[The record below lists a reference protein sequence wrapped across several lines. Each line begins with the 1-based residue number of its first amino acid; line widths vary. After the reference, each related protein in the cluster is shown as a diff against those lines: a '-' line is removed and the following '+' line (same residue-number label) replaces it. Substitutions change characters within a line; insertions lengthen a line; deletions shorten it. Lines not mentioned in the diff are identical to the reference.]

1 MEEFTRE
8 CLEVDRDSSTPPA
21 PPPSANPSHQTTPT
35 PSSRSLP
42 THTPQPFLPT
52 SMEQVY
58 ERAARLVKRTL
69 DVEGAI
75 VIDVSHVDIIET
87 VTAESSTQ
95 ITIHNA
101 DPTEGTSVK
110 SLCSDEHA
118 RLQEF
123 FARFSEGKISEGL
136 VPAALRPFLPA
147 RIQYALCEYFFLA
160 FHHFFSFRIP
170 AMFCLIFLGVCVT
183 NMLLLLPPL

>member
-8 CLEVDRDSSTPPA
+8 CLEVDREPCSNPDNPA
-21 PPPSANPSHQTTPT
+21 EARRPEAT
-35 PSSRSLP
+35 L
-42 THTPQPFLPT
+42 LPT

-95 ITIHNA
+95 ITIHDA
-101 DPTEGTSVK
+101 ELTQGTSV
-110 SLCSDEHA
+110 STLCAEEHA

-123 FARFSEGKISEGL
+123 FAKFPEGKISEGL

-147 RIQYALCEYFFLA
+147 RIQYALSESRFVVLPVHFRCLCGISPFLVLRFGRSETDLVLCA
-160 FHHFFSFRIP
+160 LF
-170 AMFCLIFLGVCVT
+170 LISGAHLQR
-183 NMLLLLPPL
+183 